1 MIGEPEPNI
10 SIEEMQQKIAS
21 MKTTQELV
29 DAYVIACY
37 KFKFFEDAEY
47 DYEEDTEEYEKACS
61 ATDAWSEIMDR
72 LEEKV
77 RETAASEGLFDL
89 IPSNETIEQIEPFM
103 NKYGYINAKGWWVK
117 DS

>member
-1 MIGEPEPNI
+1 MENHGKLLSWNYQRKNI
-10 SIEEMQQKIAS
+10 CHR
-21 MKTTQELV
+21 V
-29 DAYVIACY
+29 

-103 NKYGYINAKGWWVK
+103 NKCGYINAKGWWVK
-117 DS
+117 AGS

>member
-10 SIEEMQQKIAS
+10 SIEEMQQKITS

-47 DYEEDTEEYEKACS
+47 DYEEDTEDYEKACS
-61 ATDAWSEIMDR
+61 ATDAWAEMMDK
-72 LEEKV
+72 LEVQV
-77 RETAASEGLFDL
+77 RETAATEGLLDFV
-89 IPSNETIEQIEPFM
+89 PSNGPIEQIEPLM